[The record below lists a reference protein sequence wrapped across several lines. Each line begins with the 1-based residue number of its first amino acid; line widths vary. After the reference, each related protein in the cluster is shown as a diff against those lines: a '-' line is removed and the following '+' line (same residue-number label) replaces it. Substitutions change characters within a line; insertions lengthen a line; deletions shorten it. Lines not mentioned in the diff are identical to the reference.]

1 MKAFHFKLEKL
12 LALRAF
18 KEKEAEIA
26 LARAVSARD
35 AIILNLQK
43 IAERELTT
51 RKNFESDSYNTLADF
66 TILEH
71 YLIRLYAEKEQQ
83 ITALAQAELTI
94 EQERA
99 HYIQAHKDRLIMT
112 KLREKKEAQWKADV
126 LKEQDNIIDD
136 MVNTMPYKNYSL

>member
-1 MKAFHFKLEKL
+1 MRKFQFKLQKL
-12 LALRAF
+12 LDFRTF
-18 KEKEAEIA
+18 KEKEAETA

-35 AIILNLQK
+35 SVKLKLQE
-43 IAERELTT
+43 IAERELTA
-51 RKNFESDSYNTLADF
+51 RKNFEHDSYNTLADF

-71 YLIRLYAEKEQQ
+71 YLIRLYTEKEQQ
-83 ITALAQAELTI
+83 ITALAQAELVI

-112 KLREKKEAQWKADV
+112 KLKEKKEAQWKAEF

-136 MVNTMPYKNYSL
+136 MVNSVPYRNYAL